1 MPKSRKRKK
10 QSTPPTFR
18 CPACNQK
25 YPSHAVGCIGRIM
38 AVHGVPVYK

>member
-1 MPKSRKRKK
+1 MPKSRKRK

-25 YPSHAVGCIGRIM
+25 FPNHAAGCIGRIL
-38 AVHGVPVYK
+38 PVYK